1 MAITKTIEIDVNS
14 LKAVGGLENLDKAL
28 KQVDKSAK
36 SVDATFEEVYGDLQP
51 LTSRMGEA
59 EDRLYELALAG
70 QSATKEYQDLL
81 QTVGNYRKVQM
92 QTDMVVDA
100 AATTFDAKLGG
111 ALQGVTSTFA
121 GVQGAMALTGGE
133 SQKLE
138 EALIKVQGAMA
149 LAEGVRGIREGAV
162 AFKALGISARIALNG
177 IKTGI
182 AATGVG
188 VLLIALGA
196 IVAYWDDIKELVGGV
211 SSEQEKLNAQAQA
224 NLDLQQGKLDAI
236 GGQENILKLQGKS
249 EKDILKLK
257 IAQTDEVIK
266 ATENQIAQNDITAKA
281 QIAASQRNRDIL
293 AGIIKFIQTPLT
305 LLLEGVDMVGKA
317 LGQNF
322 GLAQGFSDLV
332 DKGASLI
339 FDPEAEKKKA
349 EETRKESLKGLEK
362 LKNDRAG
369 LQLSIKNIDE
379 QAAKDAAAKQK
390 EKNDKELEAAKAQ
403 KEALKNIEQN
413 ALKDIEN
420 LKAKTEVEKVAL
432 QKQRDLAELD
442 ALKLTEEEKAKARL
456 AILEKYKIL
465 EGEAKVKD
473 AETKKKEDDEK
484 LAKDQEAKIK
494 ELELKKEFDKLTFD
508 EQRNILTEKE
518 NALLNDETLTEE
530 QRTTLKQQ
538 YADARIKIDELE
550 AQAKEKMVAAIG
562 QTLATASELL
572 GKNTVAGKA
581 MAIAATT
588 VDTLQSSMS
597 AYKGMVAA
605 IPGPAG
611 IVAGGVAAA
620 GAIATGLATVK
631 KIVSVKVPS
640 GGGGGGSAPSVSA
653 AGGGGG
659 GAAPAPSFNVVG
671 NSGVNQIAQTLGNQQ
686 PVQAYVV
693 ANNVTT
699 QQSLDRNIVSNA
711 SLG

>member
-36 SVDATFEEVYGDLQP
+36 GVDATFEEVYGDLQP

-196 IVAYWDDIKELVGGV
+196 IVAYWDDIKALVGGV

-305 LLLEGVDMVGKA
+305 LLLEGVDMVGEA

-379 QAAKDAAAKQK
+379 QVAKDAQAKQK
-390 EKNDKELEAAKAQ
+390 EANDKAIELAKQKADALERIRQGEIDTEAERRAEELYQVQEQYRLLIEEATKFGKDTTAL
-403 KEALKNIEQN
+403 KEAQLTKEKELAERFKKEDQEKEDAYWNKQAEDAIQRGV
-413 ALKDIEN
+413 D
-420 LKAKTEVEKVAL
+420 AKTESDRQIAIAQAEADAKKAIQDAVLDNISGGLGVLKQLGEKNKAIQKAAIIAENAVGIAKIILNTQAANAKSVAASPL
-432 QKQRDLAELD
+432 TGGQPWVAINTISGALGVAGSLLA
-442 ALKLTEEEKAKARL
+442 
-456 AILEKYKIL
+456 
-465 EGEAKVKD
+465 
-473 AETKKKEDDEK
+473 TKK
-484 LAKDQEAKIK
+484 
-494 ELELKKEFDKLTFD
+494 
-508 EQRNILTEKE
+508 
-518 NALLNDETLTEE
+518 AL
-530 QRTTLKQQ
+530 
-538 YADARIKIDELE
+538 
-550 AQAKEKMVAAIG
+550 
-562 QTLATASELL
+562 SEL
-572 GKNTVAGKA
+572 
-581 MAIAATT
+581 
-588 VDTLQSSMS
+588 
-597 AYKGMVAA
+597 
-605 IPGPAG
+605 
-611 IVAGGVAAA
+611 
-620 GAIATGLATVK
+620 
-631 KIVSVKVPS
+631 
-640 GGGGGGSAPSVSA
+640 GGGSAGSAPSVS
-653 AGGGGG
+653 GGGG
-659 GAAPAPSFNVVG
+659 GAAPAPNFNVVG

-699 QQSLDRNIVSNA
+699 QQSLDRNIVNNA

>member
-138 EALIKVQGAMA
+138 EALIKVQGSMA

-224 NLDLQQGKLDAI
+224 NLDIQQGKLDAI

-281 QIAASQRNRDIL
+281 QIAASQRNKDIL

-369 LQLSIKNIDE
+369 LQLSVKNIDD
-379 QAAKDAAAKQK
+379 QANKDAQAKQK
-390 EKNDKELEAAKAQ
+390 EANDKAIELAKQKADALEKIRQGEIDTEAERRAEELYQIQEQYRLLIEEATKFGKDTTAL
-403 KEALKNIEQN
+403 KEAQLTKER
-413 ALKDIEN
+413 E
-420 LKAKTEVEKVAL
+420 
-432 QKQRDLAELD
+432 LAE
-442 ALKLTEEEKAKARL
+442 RF
-456 AILEKYKIL
+456 
-465 EGEAKVKD
+465 
-473 AETKKKEDDEK
+473 KKEDQEKEDAYWNTEAEKAIERQNNLKTQKDKEIEIEKAVADQK
-484 LAKDQEAKIK
+484 LAIQNQNIDSTIAGISVLKGIFEKNKAIQKGLIVAESAVGIAKIIINTQAANARAA
-494 ELELKKEFDKLTFD
+494 LELGPYVAPPYIAAN
-508 EQRNILTEKE
+508 NIS
-518 NALLNDETLTEE
+518 AGVG
-530 QRTTLKQQ
+530 
-538 YADARIKIDELE
+538 I
-550 AQAKEKMVAAIG
+550 AA
-562 QTLATASELL
+562 
-572 GKNTVAGKA
+572 N
-581 MAIAATT
+581 IAAT
-588 VDTLQSSMS
+588 VKALS
-597 AYKGMVAA
+597 A
-605 IPGPAG
+605 
-611 IVAGGVAAA
+611 
-620 GAIATGLATVK
+620 L
-631 KIVSVKVPS
+631 
-640 GGGGGGSAPSVSA
+640 GGGG
-653 AGGGGG
+653 AGGASANANGGA
-659 GAAPAPSFNVVG
+659 AAPAPSFNVVG

-686 PVQAYVV
+686 PMQAYVV

-699 QQSLDRNIVSNA
+699 QQSLDRNIVNNA